1 MKILF
6 WYTAT
11 SRYSILSRYKT
22 NLAPF
27 LHLILLVFFRD
38 YISVKVFRLTWRNT
52 ETVITI
58 LFKPSVQVNDRS
70 TDTLSISNKSIIKS
84 FNESSEESLSKYQ
97 RFKLESEDIR
107 NLCHLPSEKA
117 FCIQKYISIHIFE
130 KEFKEEISSV
140 SIVPKCTLTSYL

>member
-38 YISVKVFRLTWRNT
+38 CISVKVFRLTCRNT

-58 LFKPSVQVNDRS
+58 LFKPSVQVNDRC
-70 TDTLSISNKSIIKS
+70 TDTLSISNKSIINI

-107 NLCHLPSEKA
+107 NSCHLPSGKA
-117 FCIQKYISIHIFE
+117 FSIQEYISIH
-130 KEFKEEISSV
+130 
-140 SIVPKCTLTSYL
+140 